1 MFASLAFLAAA
12 QQIVVPLGKPPPQV
26 YHPPAV
32 LQTNGPLFAA
42 ACKDWDDWDKPAPP
56 VRIHANTY
64 LVGTC
69 GISSIL
75 ITGSDGDILIDGGT
89 EAGADLIASDIRKLG
104 FRPSDVKILLHSHE
118 HIDHVGGISKLQR
131 MTGAQ
136 LYASAAAAKVFTTG
150 TASTGDPQAGMQEP
164 LPMARVDRI
173 IKDGDEVRLGDLM
186 LTAVATPGHTP
197 GALSWHWVSCYSG
210 ICRSIVYA
218 DSLTPVSRPDYR
230 FSDHPDYVAAYRAS
244 IAKIAALDC
253 EILLTPHPSASD
265 MVNRLALAKVE
276 NPNAC
281 KEYAAGLTK
290 QLDERLAKEKAGQQT
305 QETKEP

>member
-218 DSLTPVSRPDYR
+218 DSLTPVSRPD
-230 FSDHPDYVAAYRAS
+230 
-244 IAKIAALDC
+244 
-253 EILLTPHPSASD
+253 
-265 MVNRLALAKVE
+265 
-276 NPNAC
+276 
-281 KEYAAGLTK
+281 
-290 QLDERLAKEKAGQQT
+290 
-305 QETKEP
+305 